1 MSEFDLEHFP
11 TSPSAIKMMS
21 RISPI
26 YVHSYVG
33 KWIFEVMGVEID
45 GARLRFEELRL
56 QAFPE
61 TATWGIRYWEQK
73 YGIPVNESLDL
84 ETRRKNVII
93 KRGIRSPMNP
103 ARIEQILGDMC
114 GRQVEVTENV
124 APYAFQVTVYAGD
137 TTVDFGAIFQRLR
150 RIKPSHQRAVLIFEA
165 DTGIRI
171 RPEQEA
177 HRFPYILAGTVPQP
191 NTVGGIGGEQI
202 RPTFTAAGYPFD
214 YSMTGQHRAGT
225 LPQENTVGALEGV
238 KIRPEIIAHGTSF
251 SYPLTGLEQ
260 VGVLP
265 QTNTAGGYNATTIKE
280 TVEEAG
286 TIFPYTL
293 AGTAPE
299 INTEGGSAA
308 TQITQMIEGSGAVFL
323 YPVSGTRP
331 ETNISGGNGGDG
343 IYTEIETAT
352 SKFSYPL
359 CGADND

>member
-1 MSEFDLEHFP
+1 MSGFDLEHFP

-26 YVHSYVG
+26 YDRSYVG
-33 KWIFEVMGVEID
+33 KWIFEVMGVEMD

-137 TTVDFGAIFQRLR
+137 TTVDFGAMFKRLR

-171 RPEQEA
+171 RPEQAA

-202 RPTFTAAGYPFD
+202 RPTFTAASYPFD
-214 YSMTGQHRAGT
+214 YSMAGQHRAGT
-225 LPQENTVGALEGV
+225 LPQENTVGVLEGV
-238 KIRPEIIAHGTSF
+238 EIRPEITTQGTSF
-251 SYPLTGLEQ
+251 SYPLAGLERS
-260 VGVLP
+260 GVLP
-265 QTNTAGGYNATTIKE
+265 QTNTAGGYTATAIKE
-280 TVEEAG
+280 TVEAAG
-286 TIFPYTL
+286 TLFPYTL
-293 AGTAPE
+293 TGTAPDT
-299 INTEGGSAA
+299 NTEGAAAGQGVSA
-308 TQITQMIEGSGAVFL
+308 S
-323 YPVSGTRP
+323 
-331 ETNISGGNGGDG
+331 
-343 IYTEIETAT
+343 IETQAT
-352 SKFSYPL
+352 SFSYPL

>member
-1 MSEFDLEHFP
+1 MSDFDLEHFP
-11 TSPSAIKMMS
+11 TSPSAIRMMS

-26 YVHSYVG
+26 YDRSYVG
-33 KWIFEVMGVEID
+33 KWIFEVMGVEMD

-61 TATWGIRYWEQK
+61 TATWGITYWEQK

-114 GRQVEVTENV
+114 GRKVEVTENV

-150 RIKPSHQRAVLIFEA
+150 RIKPSHQRALLIFEA

-171 RPEQEA
+171 RPQQTA
-177 HRFPYILAGTVPQP
+177 HHFPYILAGTVPQP

-202 RPTFTAAGYPFD
+202 KPTFTAAGYPFD
-214 YSMTGQHRAGT
+214 YSMAGQHRTGT
-225 LPQENTVGALEGV
+225 IPQENTVGGQA
-238 KIRPEIIAHGTSF
+238 
-251 SYPLTGLEQ
+251 
-260 VGVLP
+260 
-265 QTNTAGGYNATTIKE
+265 ATTITE
-280 TVEEAG
+280 TVDAAG
-286 TIFPYTL
+286 TPFPYTL
-293 AGTAPE
+293 TGTAPE
-299 INTEGGSAA
+299 TNTEGGSAA
-308 TQITQMIEGSGAVFL
+308 TQITQMVEGAGAVFL
-323 YPVSGTRP
+323 YPISGTSP
-331 ETNISGGNGGDG
+331 ETNTGGGSGGEG
-343 IYTEIETAT
+343 ISAEIETTT